1 MNASDFE
8 TFADALAAVDD
19 GGKIVLSE
27 DIAEAIT
34 IDKPVTIAGNG
45 ATLHGVTVTNA
56 AVTIDDVTLAVSGES
71 NKDTAVHAIAVTGAE
86 DFTLVNATVEGTCRT
101 AAKLAT
107 SGKVTIE
114 GCTFKSDVQSIYN
127 MIEFSISNDPD
138 ITSVIM
144 ENNTFEGETKNNLI
158 SFYNLAEGAEVKL
171 SNCQMTGVSTNSN
184 VLRISNPK
192 NASAV
197 FNVENCTYKYSSTT
211 TTDYTGFVL
220 FQDYAASGDK
230 QDFSKIQLNFTKL
243 YRGSKKVTSNGTG
256 LDRVYYIY
264 DDQDGILADGIND
277 PIVAFN

>member
-1 MNASDFE
+1 MNAVDFE

-45 ATLHGVTVTNA
+45 VTLHGVTVANA
-56 AVTIDDVTLAVSGES
+56 AVTIDNAILVADGAD
-71 NKDTAVHAIAVTGAE
+71 NKDTAAHAITVTGVE
-86 DFTLVNATVEGTCRT
+86 DFTLVNTTVKGTCRT

-107 SGKVTIE
+107 SGKVVIE
-114 GCTFKSDVQSIYN
+114 GCTFESDTQSIYN

-158 SFYNLAEGAEVKL
+158 SFYNLADGAEIKL
-171 SNCQMTGVSTNSN
+171 SNCQMTGVSTSSN
-184 VLRISNPK
+184 VLRVSNPK
-192 NASAV
+192 NVSAV
-197 FNVENCTYKYSSTT
+197 FDIADCTYKYSSTSA
-211 TTDYTGFVL
+211 TDYTAFAL

-243 YRGSKKVTSNGTG
+243 YRGSKKITSNGTG
-256 LDRVYYIY
+256 LDRVYYVY